1 MTRFSKHLSPSM
13 VVAALALFLAAGGSG
28 YAISKRV
35 TPQPRC
41 QAGAVRG
48 VAVVTGDNS
57 GIANLPNDYSNA
69 PSLFGYRFNCTGG
82 AIEVRKAPSTPGGAD
97 VRFVGN
103 AASAAVASAV
113 GGTPGELS
121 VTRQPDGTFRVVTAG
136 PNSAPPS
143 QIAPVTLQFTI
154 VLT

>member
-41 QAGAVRG
+41 QAGAIRG
-48 VAVVTGDNS
+48 VAMVTGSNA
-57 GIANLPNDYSNA
+57 GIANLPSDFSTDA
-69 PSLFGYRFNCTGG
+69 SLFGYRFNCTGG

-103 AASAAVASAV
+103 AAITAVASAV
-113 GGTPGELS
+113 GGTPGAFS
-121 VTRQPDGTFRVVTAG
+121 VTRQSDGSFRVLAAG
-136 PNSAPPS
+136 PAGPS
-143 QIAPVTLQFTI
+143 PSPITSQSLQFVI

>member
-41 QAGAVRG
+41 QAGAIRG
-48 VAVVTGDNS
+48 VAMVTGNNA
-57 GIANLPNDYSNA
+57 GIANLPENFSTDA
-69 PSLFGYRFNCTGG
+69 SLFGYRFNCTGG

-143 QIAPVTLQFTI
+143 QIVPMALQFTI